1 MGVVTSAILGR
12 GLMVTLTEV
21 ELLVHPFVVV
31 VALKETGILALVE
44 LVNDSVMIEEVPLPE
59 TGVIPEIDALDQ
71 ENEAP
76 LAPRLL
82 DNTTETALPEQT
94 SIGLATALT
103 TGLGFTV
110 NVTTSDVSQG
120 PVALVTLQR

>member
-1 MGVVTSAILGR
+1 
-12 GLMVTLTEV
+12 MVTLTEV

-31 VALKETGILALVE
+31 EALYETEIPALVVFINVSAMVE
-44 LVNDSVMIEEVPLPE
+44 AVPFTVL
-59 TGVIPEIDALDQ
+59 GVIPDNDALDQ
-71 ENEAP
+71 EKEAP

-110 NVTTSDVSQG
+110 NVTTSDVSHG
-120 PVALVTLQR
+120 PVTLLTLQR